1 MYVGIVRYTY
11 CSYIV
16 IVVKVLKAFREL
28 KHLKLLQ
35 PCGLLKEQL
44 KVQEILG
51 LIFFFKL
58 EYTIEIVLILC
69 MLAEK
74 TAASDSME
82 DVAH

>member
-35 PCGLLKEQL
+35 PCGLLKRTVKGSRNFGVDL
-44 KVQEILG
+44 
-51 LIFFFKL
+51 FFKL

-74 TAASDSME
+74 TAASDSVE